1 MFDTKRKKNNLSNLS
16 KRKYLIKYKN
26 IGDRVQ
32 TTGSRRQVWNRSAK
46 KTSGGLQRGDLF
58 QDKYGNIKSRRA
70 SNKAKKNKNLKKAGW
85 TVKKGQFGA
94 VKIADVKKKK
104 KGSAKKSKKRSS
116 KKGGNHCGSHPRR
129 QSKKGGV
136 HHNNHPRKR

>member
-1 MFDTKRKKNNLSNLS
+1 MV
-16 KRKYLIKYKN
+16 
-26 IGDRVQ
+26 DRVQ

-104 KGSAKKSKKRSS
+104 GSAKKSKKRSS
-116 KKGGNHCGSHPRR
+116 KKGG
-129 QSKKGGV
+129 V